1 MKVLV
6 TGATGFI
13 GQHLIRRL
21 LAENCE
27 VRALCR
33 TTSFKPEEFAQIVE
47 WQIGD
52 LTAPESLASAVSDCD
67 LIFHL
72 AGAIKAQDDATFTRI
87 NVNGTVNLLKA
98 LKQYGKKEGRF
109 IFVSSLSASGP
120 SEPWSP
126 KNESEPCYPV
136 SAYGQSKLEAEIEVL
151 KQKNRIW
158 CTIIRP
164 AVVYGPGDKES
175 LAFFKIAKSRF
186 NPHLGFEKRYVG
198 MIFVG
203 DLVDLLWKAALSDR
217 PSGEIYFA
225 CDEQSDGYEW
235 NQIIATAGKVLG
247 YHTLPI
253 LVPQF
258 ILPMIVVP
266 TQIIAKMTGKIGS
279 LNRDKYRE
287 MNQSHWTCT
296 SAKAQKLLDFQPQV
310 DLSEGFKRTA
320 QWYREQNWI

>member
-13 GQHLIRRL
+13 GQHLIRHL

-33 TTSFKPEEFAQIVE
+33 TTSLKPDEFAQRVE

-52 LTAPESLASAVSDCD
+52 LTAPESLATAVADCD
-67 LIFHL
+67 LVFHL
-72 AGAIKAQDDATFTRI
+72 AGAIKALNDADFTRI
-87 NVNGTVNLLKA
+87 NVSGTVNLLEA
-98 LKQYGKKEGRF
+98 LQQYGKQGVRLV
-109 IFVSSLSASGP
+109 FVSSLSASGP
-120 SEPWSP
+120 SAPWSP
-126 KNESEPCYPV
+126 KNEDEPCYPV

-151 KQKNRIW
+151 KRKNRIW
-158 CTIIRP
+158 STIIRP
-164 AVVYGPGDKES
+164 AVVYGPGDRES

-186 NPHLGFEKRYVG
+186 NPHIGLAKRYVS
-198 MIFVG
+198 MIYVS
-203 DLVDLLWKAALSDR
+203 DLVDLLWKAAVSDR

-235 NQIIATAGKVLG
+235 NQVIATAGNALD
-247 YHTLPI
+247 YHLLPI
-253 LVPQF
+253 LLPQL
-258 ILPMIVVP
+258 ILPIIAESA
-266 TQIIAKMTGKIGS
+266 QIISKITGKIGS

-287 MNQSHWTCT
+287 MSQTHWTCT
-296 SAKAQKLLDFQPQV
+296 SAKAQKLLAFKPQI
-310 DLSEGFKRTA
+310 DLSEGFQRTA